1 MPSAL
6 AIPFGNILP
15 ILDCAALWQSVGS
28 FALDANT
35 DKVAFIFQAQST
47 DIIDS
52 LGFRVHAIADGGTM
66 PTYKISLTGV
76 TNAASDGTI
85 KQSGN
90 ASATFTP
97 SVAGGYSAGAFMWH
111 ALTTGY
117 TPAMGE
123 WLALVIER
131 SSGTADAS
139 NSITV
144 STALNNGVFTA
155 VKQAPFVS
163 SDSTGSWGRGT
174 AASIVTAGIKSGSTV
189 LQVNDVR
196 PWKTVL
202 TVQACNSPTEVG
214 FFFTV
219 PSGMMGSSFT
229 VAGIRSMIRGMSTAS
244 FVCMT
249 LYSSP
254 TSSPTVLQQVEID
267 SDTLCSGSTQVSPA
281 VMLFDEAT
289 LSSLVP
295 GTEYGIGIVCRDV
308 TNDFGL
314 YQLEVASAGDWDGW
328 PFGQN
333 VGYMQRTLSTGYTS
347 AGTVPNESTNFSKT
361 TTKRLHSE
369 IIISSF
375 IAPGAG
381 GVGPRV
387 GRPVRSP
394 GFRR

>member
-15 ILDCAALWQSVGS
+15 FTDAAALWQNVGS

-76 TNAASDGTI
+76 TNSASDGVI
-85 KQSGN
+85 KESGN

-97 SVAGGYSAGAFMWH
+97 SVAGGYSAGAFLWH

-117 TPAMGE
+117 TPSMGE
-123 WLALVIER
+123 TLALVIER

-139 NSITV
+139 NCITV
-144 STALNNGVFTA
+144 STSLNQGIYTPVR
-155 VKQAPFVS
+155 QMPFIS
-163 SDSTGSWGRGT
+163 SDSTGSWGRSG
-174 AASIVTAGIKSGSTV
+174 AANIVTAGVKSGSTV

-202 TVQACNSPTEVG
+202 TAQACNSPTEVG

-219 PSGMMGSSFT
+219 PSGMFGSAFT
-229 VAGIRSMIRGMSTAS
+229 VPGIRSMIRGMSTNS
-244 FVCMT
+244 NVCMT

-254 TSSPTVLQQVEID
+254 TSSPTVLQQVELD
-267 SDTLCSGSTQVSPA
+267 SDTLCLGTTQVAPA

-289 LSSLVP
+289 LSSLAP
-295 GTEYGIGIVCRDV
+295 GTEYGIGVVARDV

-347 AGTVPNESTNFSKT
+347 TGTMPNESTNFSKT
-361 TTKRLHSE
+361 TTKRLYSE
-369 IIISSF
+369 IIVGSF
-375 IAPGAG
+375 TPALPGP
-381 GVGPRV
+381 GPRIA
-387 GRPVRSP
+387 RPIRSP